1 MIIRPRWR
9 KVLRDMWGNK
19 TRTILVVL
27 SIAVGVF
34 AVGMIANAR
43 IILDRDLAQS
53 YAATNPAS
61 ARLLVSYLMLGGGEG
76 FDDDLVQVVQRMR
89 NVAAA
94 EGRRSLSVRLNVGA
108 DEWRD
113 LQIFAIPD
121 YDNIRINKVWS
132 ESGAWPP
139 PYREMLIERAAL
151 GLTNAAVGDTVL
163 LKMPNGLRR
172 EVRIAGLAHDLS
184 QLPAFLDGTIY
195 AYVTFETLEWLGEP
209 RDYNEMYIVVEG
221 DKYNKEHVQVVANE
235 VRNKIEKSGRSVL
248 MTIVLEPGK
257 HPLSDAMQ
265 TIVLL
270 LGVLGF
276 FSLLLSGFL
285 VINTISAL
293 LAQQVRQIG
302 IMKAIGARSY
312 QIMGLYLVMVLIF
325 GVLSLLIAVP
335 LGALGAQLFTRFMA
349 GLFNFDL
356 ADFYVPGFVI
366 ILEVAVGLMIPSLA
380 ALYPIIT
387 GTRVTVREAMS
398 DYGLGVQ
405 RALHKMHHSR
415 RIANLSGY
423 LTALP
428 GLSRPL
434 LLSLR
439 NTFRRKGRLV
449 LTLTTLT
456 LAGAIFIGVFSVRDS
471 LLTTLDDLMDTWQYD
486 VQVTLSRPHRIEQ
499 IEDVALSVPGVVTA
513 KGAGF
518 TVTRRVRADKTESDS
533 MFLMAP
539 PVDADLVRPVIVAG
553 RWLHADDENAI
564 VVSTNFLSTEPD
576 LNVGDSVVLKIDGR
590 DTTWHIVGVS
600 QFLAP
605 ISYVDYADYARAARN
620 AGRASSVWVVTERSD
635 LAFQSQ
641 VAQQLEQQF
650 ERASLRIN
658 SVAKIAEERA
668 EAEATF
674 EILVIL
680 LLLMAV
686 LLAFVG
692 GLGLMGT
699 MSINVLERTR
709 EIGVMRAIGASN
721 GSIQQ
726 IVLVEGVLIGSI
738 SWLLGAML
746 AIPLSKLLSDAV
758 GMAFWQS
765 PLSYSFSVGGALIW
779 FVTVVLLSAVASF
792 LPAWNASRLTVRD
805 VLAYE

>member
-1 MIIRPRWR
+1 MVIRPRWR

-27 SIAVGVF
+27 SIAIGVF

-43 IILDRDLAQS
+43 IILDRDLARS

-94 EGRRSLSVRLNVGA
+94 EGRRSLSVRLNVGP

-121 YDNIRINKVWS
+121 YEHIRINRVWS

-139 PYREMLIERAAL
+139 PHREMLIERAAL
-151 GLTNAAVGDTVL
+151 GLTNAQVGDTVL
-163 LKMPNGLRR
+163 LKMPNGSRR
-172 EVRIAGLAHDLS
+172 EVRIAGLVHDLS
-184 QLPAFLDGTIY
+184 QLPSFLDGTIY

-221 DKYNKEHVQVVANE
+221 DKYDKEHVQAVTNE
-235 VRNKIEKSGRSVL
+235 VRDKIEKSGRSVL

-257 HPLSDAMQ
+257 HPLSDAIQ

-302 IMKAIGARSY
+302 IMKAIGARSH
-312 QIMGLYLVMVLIF
+312 QIMCLYLVTVLIF
-325 GVLSLLIAVP
+325 GLLSLLIAVP
-335 LGALGAQLFTRFMA
+335 LGALGAQFFTRFMA

-356 ADFYVPGFVI
+356 ADFYVPRSVM
-366 ILEVAVGLMIPSLA
+366 ILEVTVGLVVPLLA
-380 ALYPIIT
+380 ALYPIIA

-405 RALHKMHHSR
+405 RASHKTHPGGRM
-415 RIANLSGY
+415 A
-423 LTALP
+423 ALLGHLMALL

-499 IEDVALSVPGVVTA
+499 IEDVALSVPGVVKA

-518 TVTRRVRADKTESDS
+518 TLTRRVRADKTESDS

-553 RWLHADDENAI
+553 RWLEPDDENAI

-576 LNVGDSVVLKIDGR
+576 LSVGDSMVLKIDGR

-635 LAFQSQ
+635 LEFQSQ

-674 EILVIL
+674 EIIVIL
-680 LLLMAV
+680 LLFMAV

-699 MSINVLERTR
+699 MSMNVLERTR

-726 IVLVEGVLIGSI
+726 IVLVEGVVIGCM
-738 SWLLGAML
+738 SWLLGAVL
-746 AIPLSKLLSDAV
+746 AMPLSKLLSDAV

-779 FVTVVLLSAVASF
+779 LVTVVLLSAVASF